1 MKTHLV
7 LTILA
12 LSVSAFAEPV
22 SLPNAVSLRKQGL
35 GLVHYSFG
43 TYKRPGSYL
52 DIYTVPTKVFDSQAD
67 WNGSTPLPKPIESL
81 IQTASDTVKK
91 RRPSLVF
98 QSIRIEPFDDA
109 PKKRF
114 AVVTF
119 TDSEAHDL
127 DFFEREVL
135 ILLDGTVATARRIDI
150 SEDQVHA
157 IWERGLNNAPKK

>member
-1 MKTHLV
+1 MKAHLT

-12 LSVSAFAEPV
+12 LSVSVFAEPV
-22 SLPNAVSLRKQGL
+22 SLPTAVTLRKQGL

-43 TYKRPGSYL
+43 TYKSPGSYL

-67 WNGSTPLPKPIESL
+67 WDGSTPLPKPIESL
-81 IQTASDTVKK
+81 IQTASAAVRKG
-91 RRPSLVF
+91 RPSLVV

-114 AVVTF
+114 AIVTF
-119 TDSEAHDL
+119 TDTEAHDL
-127 DFFEREVL
+127 DLFEREIL

-157 IWERGLNNAPKK
+157 IWERGLNKAAKK